1 MGRLSW
7 KGAVTAAA
15 ALLAA
20 AGLTSAPAAAQ
31 DSTAAPMALIQL
43 SFTSVGSGERLDVK
57 KSGSFDNGTVVV
69 APAPGSAQSWRINT
83 AAGDG
88 AFAIVNETAN
98 KCLDARLNTTTLQAC
113 DGRASEKWYFQPVNG
128 SAQKAFMLRHEADGL
143 CLGVKTD
150 FMNNKAGATE
160 ACNGSPTQQWVLP
173 EDVYSVAYHSA
184 VDFAAAR
191 CAKDRAT
198 CSWSTGV
205 QTPPFLMPATCV
217 SPVWFNG
224 TSTSIPWT
232 FSLTTSTG
240 WKNTIGFSLQA
251 KLTVGMEPLQAEVS
265 ATVHGEIS
273 MDLKQD
279 LGNSLVVTVPP
290 RQYGW
295 VALSE
300 LATKVT
306 GKWTFDTQGFPWTAE
321 DEITVPLKY
330 DPNGGAS
337 IYSARTSPTFT
348 SCDAQ
353 T

>member
-1 MGRLSW
+1 
-7 KGAVTAAA
+7 
-15 ALLAA
+15 
-20 AGLTSAPAAAQ
+20 
-31 DSTAAPMALIQL
+31 MALIQL
-43 SFTSVGSGERLDVK
+43 SFTSAGTGERLDVRN
-57 KSGSFDNGTVVV
+57 SGSFDNGAVVV
-69 APAPGSAQSWRINT
+69 APAPGNAQSWRINT
-83 AAGDG
+83 GGGDG
-88 AFAIVNETAN
+88 AFAVVNEKAN
-98 KCLDARLNTTTLQAC
+98 KCLDGRFNATQLQPC

-143 CLGVKTD
+143 CLGVKSD
-150 FMNNKAGATE
+150 FMNNKTGVIE
-160 ACNGSPTQQWVLP
+160 ACNGTPTQQWVLP
-173 EDVYSVAYHSA
+173 EDSYSVAYHSA
-184 VDFAAAR
+184 VDYAAAR
-191 CAKDRAT
+191 CAKDRST
-198 CSWSTGV
+198 CSWSTGT
-205 QTPPFLMPATCV
+205 QTPPFLMQATCV

-232 FSLTTSTG
+232 FSLNTSTG

-251 KLTVGMEPLQAEVS
+251 KLTVGVAPLQAEVS
-265 ATVHGEIS
+265 ATVHGEVS
-273 MDLKQD
+273 LDLKQD

-290 RQYGW
+290 RMYGW

-330 DPNGGAS
+330 DTNGGAS
-337 IYSARTSPTFT
+337 IYSAKTAATFT